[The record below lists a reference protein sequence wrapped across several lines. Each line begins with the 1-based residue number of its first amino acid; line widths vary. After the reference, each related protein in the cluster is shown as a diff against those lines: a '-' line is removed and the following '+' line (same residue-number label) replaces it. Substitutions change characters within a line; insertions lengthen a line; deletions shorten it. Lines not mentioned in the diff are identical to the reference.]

1 MFVVEVGTVDIV
13 PTGKELAVAT
23 IGSGQ
28 TFGEMAFFN
37 RGNRP
42 ASARAREMS
51 DILRIPFDRLERLLG
66 ERPDLAVT
74 FYRNAC
80 GFLAKHVRTLLS
92 DLTAATSSRGGEF
105 GEAREKLEILANDT
119 EGLEHWGDSI
129 DAYENMILS
138 TTTRTPSVRSSLPT
152 TSVSASLSPQPPS
165 LRGLTRRQ
173 LFNFAVGHFRISDQA
188 KARRRPV
195 FGGVRTF
202 FSPDLGESHVEH
214 RGSH

>member
-1 MFVVEVGTVDIV
+1 MDRQTLLERTYLFRGATKNDLASLAEIAAPRKYLQGDLLFNGGDEADAMFVIEVGTVDIV
-13 PTGKELAVAT
+13 PTGKELAVVT

-28 TFGEMAFFN
+28 TFGEMAFFT

-92 DLTAATSSRGGEF
+92 DL
-105 GEAREKLEILANDT
+105 D
-119 EGLEHWGDSI
+119 
-129 DAYENMILS
+129 
-138 TTTRTPSVRSSLPT
+138 
-152 TSVSASLSPQPPS
+152 
-165 LRGLTRRQ
+165 RRY
-173 LFNFAVGHFRISDQA
+173 F
-188 KARRRPV
+188 
-195 FGGVRTF
+195 
-202 FSPDLGESHVEH
+202 
-214 RGSH
+214 